1 MNGFQLLILSRG
13 QLLTIKSLAAV
24 DILKEGIQGGGGG
37 VGTYVRYSQSITEV
51 MPLERYLTR
60 QAEAEC
66 TCQELRWLV
75 GRVWYV
81 LGSCLLWLFWGL
93 QD

>member
-37 VGTYVRYSQSITEV
+37 VGAYVRYSQSITEV
-51 MPLERYLTR
+51 MPLER
-60 QAEAEC
+60 
-66 TCQELRWLV
+66 
-75 GRVWYV
+75 
-81 LGSCLLWLFWGL
+81 
-93 QD
+93 